1 MTGLEDAVFKM
12 FGDNWTVTSD
22 LNKVP
27 SELYSGVS
35 ER

>member
-1 MTGLEDAVFKM
+1 MTGLEDAVYKM
-12 FGDNWTVTSD
+12 FGDNLAVTSD
-22 LNKVP
+22 LDKLP